1 MIRLSMI
8 RFSILKSIQR
18 CGFLFILT
26 AALLFVAPTKASA
39 WQAATEPTASEP
51 ASSASSGSTA
61 STGSTVST
69 EKPSKKEA
77 AEEADDTAQFKQ
89 SPTVLALGRMLGL
102 NGTKT
107 YWLAVIVNFGII
119 ALAVIYM
126 SRLHLPTMFRNRTD
140 SIRKAMDDA
149 KIASDEAKRRLTEI
163 ETRLGRL
170 DSEIA
175 GMRASAE
182 KDGAAEEARI
192 RASAEEDK
200 KKIVEAAQQEI
211 ATAAKSA
218 RRELAAYAADLAVN
232 MASQRIHVDLPAD
245 QSLVASFAQNLGK
258 DAQ

>member
-1 MIRLSMI
+1 MT
-8 RFSILKSIQR
+8 FSSSRKSIQR
-18 CGFLFILT
+18 FGFLFVFSVVFLCVS
-26 AALLFVAPTKASA
+26 FPKASA
-39 WQAATEPTASEP
+39 WQAATEAVTLAASEP
-51 ASSASSGSTA
+51 ASSVSSDSTTSA
-61 STGSTVST
+61 

-77 AEEADDTAQFKQ
+77 AEETDDTAQFKQ
-89 SPTVLALGRMLGL
+89 SPTVLGLGRMLGL

-107 YWLAVIVNFGII
+107 YWLAVTINFGII

-126 SRLHLPTMFRNRTD
+126 SRLHLPAMFRNRTD

-149 KIASDEAKRRLTEI
+149 KVASDDAKRRLTEI
-163 ETRLGRL
+163 ETRLGKL

-175 GMRASAE
+175 GMRAAAE

-192 RASAEEDK
+192 RATAEEDK

-232 MASQRIHVDLPAD
+232 MAGQRIHVDLPAD

>member
-1 MIRLSMI
+1 MTHSSS
-8 RFSILKSIQR
+8 FKSIR
-18 CGFLFILT
+18 RFGCLFILSVVFFS
-26 AALLFVAPTKASA
+26 ARFVSASA
-39 WQAATEPTASEP
+39 WQAAPEFSALAASEP
-51 ASSASSGSTA
+51 SNAPSDAATA
-61 STGSTVST
+61 

-89 SPTVLALGRMLGL
+89 SPTVLGLGKLIGQS
-102 NGTKT
+102 GKTT
-107 YWLAVIVNFGII
+107 YWIAVVINFAII
-119 ALAVIYM
+119 ALGVIYM
-126 SRLHLPTMFRNRTD
+126 SRLHVPAMLRNRTD
-140 SIRKAMDDA
+140 AIRKAMDDA
-149 KIASDEAKRRLTEI
+149 KVASDEAKRRLTEI
-163 ETRLGRL
+163 ETRLGKL

-175 GMRASAE
+175 GMRAAAE

-200 KKIVEAAQQEI
+200 KKIVESAQQEI

-232 MASQRIHVDLPAD
+232 MAGQRIHVDLPAD